1 MKVRRK
7 QLRVLPLL
15 LIVVLGVS
23 IVGAVLAQ
31 RETPYEQLR
40 LFTEVLHMV
49 ESKYAEE
56 VNTEELIQSAID
68 GLLGS
73 LDPHSQL
80 MEPQEHSDLMIGT
93 KGRFGG
99 LGIHIGLRD
108 EVLTVIS
115 PLEGTPAY
123 RLGIQAGDRIIG
135 IEGESTV
142 GISIRDAVKQ
152 LRGRPGTDVRITIER
167 RGLSE
172 PFELTITREII
183 EIDAIPYHGMVTPE
197 IGYVRLA
204 GFSENAGEEVAEAVA
219 DLKQDGA
226 RKFIFDLRNN
236 HGGLLREALDV
247 AEVFMKRG
255 TLIVSTN
262 GRINNSTQKYRT
274 KRDGVI
280 TDEPLVVLV
289 NKGSASASEI
299 VSGAIQDWDR
309 GLIVGDTTFG
319 KGTVQTVMKLR
330 DRRHHLKLT
339 TAYWYLPA
347 GRSIDVELLKKE
359 RMNKENFTEG
369 DGGEVAEVT
378 EASAIY
384 STVGDLQRE
393 VSSSGGVIPDVEVK
407 MPEPTDFEKSLIP
420 HRDLLYRYS
429 LEYTDNHKGITKK
442 FDKLDEMVLG
452 FKERLLQEGVEFEDK
467 NFQEAEMTVK
477 RMLKNQI
484 AEILWGSTGIY
495 EVSLQDDIQV
505 NEAIT
510 LLNKAKNKKDLFR
523 LTAMN

>member
-1 MKVRRK
+1 MKYRK
-7 QLRVLPLL
+7 KHLRVIPLL
-15 LIVVLGVS
+15 LIVVLGIS
-23 IVGAVLAQ
+23 LVGAVLAQ

-68 GLLGS
+68 GLLES

-80 MEPQEHSDLMIGT
+80 MEPEEHSDLMIGT

-123 RLGIQAGDRIIG
+123 RLGIQAGDRIVE

-152 LRGRPGTDVRITIER
+152 LRGRPGTDVKITIQR

-172 PFELTITREII
+172 PFELTVTREII
-183 EIDAIPYHGMVTPE
+183 EIDAIPYFGMVTPE

-204 GFSENAGEEVAEAVA
+204 GFSENSGEEVAEAVT
-219 DLKQDGA
+219 DLKQRGA

-247 AEVFMKRG
+247 SEVFMKRG

-274 KRDGVI
+274 KRDGVL

-289 NKGSASASEI
+289 NRGSASASEI

-359 RMNKENFTEG
+359 RTNGG
-369 DGGEVAEVT
+369 DERVEAESSLV
-378 EASAIY
+378 Y

-393 VSSSGGVIPDVEVK
+393 VSSSGGVIPDVEVRI
-407 MPEPTDFEKSLIP
+407 PELTEFEKNLIP

-442 FDKLDEMVLG
+442 FDKLDEILLG
-452 FKERLLQEGVEFEDK
+452 FKERLKQEGVEFED
-467 NFQEAEMTVK
+467 NDFQEAELTVK
-477 RMLKNQI
+477 KMLKTQM
-484 AEILWGSTGIY
+484 AEILWGSDGSY

-523 LTAMN
+523 FTAMN